1 MDQVT
6 FDAMSQ
12 EQVATLAQEQRAKFI
27 RLARAGLPF
36 NPVNVEDI
44 VGQNVIRLQNSM
56 KMFGWTDPR
65 FATAEQAAANGW
77 TIGHD
82 AVVVETKVRNPDTGL
97 VADVGLI
104 NAKNL
109 NGMPSLSA
117 MLAMPDHELLTLQGI
132 KPPAVE
138 GEVAEEVMITPRR
151 EVKKDPGVDWF
162 TAEIAPAAPAP
173 FRAMSNHGFAPYG
186 NDPSN
191 PVGYFVEFA
200 NGIGQPEKVWSVDI
214 EKSLKEGGIEVGDA
228 LALTLSGQAVV
239 DIDAVQEDGSSIRST
254 VDRWA
259 MWEDS
264 KKVVLDKQRSS
275 VSVDDEISEG
285 PVSNLSGIGQRLA
298 VIAPY
303 WQDGLHNAKGIALA
317 KELNQVIR
325 ERGLAEERDAIAR
338 LIAIHASA
346 QRLGIQITSE
356 RLYLDDPDLR
366 ENKAEPASLQ
376 QGKLVRDKAGAYR
389 PAAGGRP
396 VLVDQGESVSLKTKE
411 AEGYRAAMELAIAKG
426 WTAIELS
433 GKPAM
438 LADAWLEAKLLGL
451 DVVNYSPTKKDMERF
466 GARLE
471 AEQKKAVEQP
481 GIVEQAPET
490 VEIRPFVD
498 AAGHAKTATV
508 TYTVTQ
514 DGVPAA
520 PFAEA
525 NGAAARDGT
534 VADTFPAVT
543 RTTTR
548 VDGEVIQTD
557 IDVGDDL
564 GGEIDEE
571 FNKARAEVNVE
582 AKTEEIDAKASDA
595 GRSRAYSGKVLAH
608 GEAPYGHTPGEKM
621 SYFVMLDTAVGDK
634 EVWGVDLKRALEA
647 GNATVGD
654 NINLEFLGRMPV
666 TVDSHKR
673 DAEGHITG
681 TEKIDTFRNEWSVQ
695 KIEQERGSLDAD
707 EAFELG
713 TPDAKQ
719 LGAVLAFQAAHGD
732 EWKDKLSASW
742 GHGNYRG
749 VDKSQAALLQQVRNH
764 FGPEWL
770 EGVKV
775 EDLVMVEPVNEGQH
789 IGPILAVKDGLVQQ
803 SIGRGAT
810 VWHAISSLDSPS
822 PKVGDMA
829 DIRYAGGRGVIKGN
843 EQGQGMDAGIGR

>member
-1 MDQVT
+1 MDQAT
-6 FDAMSQ
+6 FDAMSP
-12 EQVATLAQEQRAKFI
+12 EQIAALAQEQRAKFM

-36 NPVNVEDI
+36 NPVSVEDI
-44 VGQNVIRLQNSM
+44 VGQNVSRLQNSM

-82 AVVVETKVRNPDTGL
+82 AVVVETKVRNPDTGM
-97 VADVGLI
+97 VGEVGLI

-117 MLAMPDHELLTLQGI
+117 MLAMPDHVLLTLQGI
-132 KPPAVE
+132 KPAEVE
-138 GEVAEEVMITPRR
+138 SEANAELVIAPNR
-151 EVKKDPGVDWF
+151 ELKKEAGVDWF
-162 TAEIAPAAPAP
+162 AAQTAPDTLVP
-173 FRAMSNHGFAPYG
+173 FRVMSTHGWAPHG
-186 NDPSN
+186 NDPTK
-191 PVGYFVEFA
+191 PVGYFVEFG
-200 NGIGQPEKVWSVDI
+200 NGIGQPQKVWSVDI
-214 EKSLKEGGIEVGDA
+214 EKSLKEGGIDVGAA
-228 LALTLSGQAVV
+228 LARTLSGQQTV
-239 DIDAVQEDGSSIRST
+239 DVDAVQEDGSSIRTT

-264 KKVVLDKQRSS
+264 KRVVLDKPRAALEQGG
-275 VSVDDEISEG
+275 VDAPASAPG
-285 PVSNLSGIGQRLA
+285 WNLAGIGQRLA

-303 WQDGLHNAKGIALA
+303 WQDGLHNAQGIELA

-325 ERGLAEERDAIAR
+325 ERGLAEDRDAIAR
-338 LIAIHASA
+338 LMAIHATA
-346 QRLGIQITSE
+346 QRLGLQITSE
-356 RLYLDDPDLR
+356 KLYLEDPDLKA
-366 ENKAEPASLQ
+366 NIAEPASLQ
-376 QGKLVRDKAGAYR
+376 QGKLVRDKGGAYR
-389 PAAGGRP
+389 PAAGGKP

-451 DVVNYSPTKKDMERF
+451 DVVNYSPTKKDIERF

-481 GIVEQAPET
+481 VVLEQAPET
-490 VEIRPFVD
+490 VEIRPFID
-498 AAGHAKTATV
+498 ATSHAKTASV

-514 DGVPAA
+514 DGAPDA
-520 PFAEA
+520 PFGDAKS
-525 NGAAARDGT
+525 AAQHFAS
-534 VADTFPAVT
+534 VAHTFPVVT

-548 VDGEVIQTD
+548 VDGEVIQSD

-571 FNKARAEVNVE
+571 FSKARSEVNVE
-582 AKTEEIDAKASDA
+582 AKAA
-595 GRSRAYSGKVLAH
+595 
-608 GEAPYGHTPGEKM
+608 
-621 SYFVMLDTAVGDK
+621 
-634 EVWGVDLKRALEA
+634 EV
-647 GNATVGD
+647 
-654 NINLEFLGRMPV
+654 
-666 TVDSHKR
+666 
-673 DAEGHITG
+673 
-681 TEKIDTFRNEWSVQ
+681 NEHPEDV
-695 KIEQERGSLDAD
+695 EM
-707 EAFELG
+707 G

-719 LGAVLAFQAAHGD
+719 LGAVLAFQAAHGE

-749 VDKSQAALLQQVRNH
+749 VDQSQAALLQQVRNQ

-770 EGVKV
+770 EAVKI
-775 EDLVMVEPVNEGQH
+775 EDLIVVEPVNEGQH

-822 PKVGDMA
+822 LKVGDMA
-829 DIRYAGGRGVIKGN
+829 EIRYAGGRGVVKGN
-843 EQGQGMDAGIGR
+843 EQGQGMDAGISR